1 MSGMKISKAGG
12 NCKNFE
18 ELAITVFA
26 TKEYIMSMEDTYTT
40 ILRRGR
46 AEVKVQG
53 SRFIA
58 LAVPGTT
65 REEID
70 PVLESVRKEYFDA
83 THHCYAYRLGTGRE
97 AYRMHDDGEP
107 AGTGGRPILA
117 AIDREGLTDVVV
129 VVTRYFGGTK
139 LGVGGLS
146 RAYGEAATQALR
158 DAGRETRYVVAEL
171 ELVFSHD
178 VTSAV
183 MHCISRFQAR
193 IVDTAYDDQVRMR
206 VEIRQSMVGELN
218 DRLVEQTGGRAAVK
232 SSS

>member
-1 MSGMKISKAGG
+1 
-12 NCKNFE
+12 
-18 ELAITVFA
+18 
-26 TKEYIMSMEDTYTT
+26 MEDTFTT
-40 ILRRGR
+40 IQRRGV

-58 LAVPGTT
+58 LAVPGAT

-107 AGTGGRPILA
+107 AGTGGRPILT

-139 LGVGGLS
+139 LGVGGLA
-146 RAYGEAATQALR
+146 RAYGEAAGEALR
-158 DAGRETRYVVAEL
+158 NAGRETRFVMSEL
-171 ELVFSHD
+171 D
-178 VTSAV
+178 VIFPHEVTGAV
-183 MHCISRFQAR
+183 MHCISRIQAR
-193 IVDTAYDDQVRMR
+193 IVETAYDEHVRMR
-206 VEIRQSMVGELN
+206 LEIRQSAAGELK
-218 DRLVEQTGGRAAVK
+218 DRLVEQTGGKAIIGPSTCSRFP
-232 SSS
+232 